1 MRKKLGYL
9 LILMLSAV
17 CLSSCMILRPIG
29 PCYGVG
35 CPALTSAQA
44 AQPGKAQAARQPEQ
58 KDPNK
63 KSFFARLLPKWAQSP
78 QPPPGN

>member
-9 LILMLSAV
+9 LILCLSTI
-17 CLSSCMILRPIG
+17 CLSSCMYLRPMG

-35 CPALTSAQA
+35 CPALTSSST
-44 AQPGKAQAARQPEQ
+44 AQPGKAQAAKRPQQ

-63 KSFFARLLPKWAQSP
+63 PGFFARHLPKWAQSP
-78 QPPPGN
+78 QGN